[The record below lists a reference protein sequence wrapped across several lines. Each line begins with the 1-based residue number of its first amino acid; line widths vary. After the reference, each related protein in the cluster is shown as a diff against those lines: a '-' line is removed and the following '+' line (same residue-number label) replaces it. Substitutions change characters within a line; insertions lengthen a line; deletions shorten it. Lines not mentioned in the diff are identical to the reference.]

1 MDRSPI
7 YDSVFKTMAEKM
19 PKLLVP
25 LVNEAFGTAYPED
38 APVTRM
44 GEEHAGRRKKIV
56 DAAFCIGGRTF
67 HIECQSSWDPHMAMR
82 MDEYDREIAHEEADA
97 RGEDRRLV
105 LPASCV
111 VFLRNAT
118 SMPDSISIEVEEFG
132 GAVSEHRSQA
142 IWAKR
147 MSADGMFEKHLLI
160 LLPFWLMRYEGRFDA
175 IVQDSALEEDLL
187 AECRNIQERLA
198 EAVAGDAFLQARKRL
213 SGAAEGGSIF
223 WKRMTEL
230 IIEVSDHLLRDYVPL
245 QREVREAMG
254 GKILKFA
261 DERHAEEMRE
271 VEERCARAEERSAR
285 AEERYAEAEERH
297 TEEMREANARIA
309 RGLSQYGI
317 DQSIIDQVLSFGK
330 KDGSDDGPS
339 AQQA

>member
-7 YDSVFKTMAEKM
+7 YDSAFKTMAEKM
-19 PKLLVP
+19 PELLVP

-44 GEEHAGRRKKIV
+44 GEEHAGKRKKIV

-97 RGEDRRLV
+97 RGEDRWLV

-111 VFLRNAT
+111 VFLRDAKT
-118 SMPDSISIEVEEFG
+118 TPDFISIEIEGFG
-132 GAVSEHRSQA
+132 GAVSEHRSRA
-142 IWAKR
+142 IWAKQ
-147 MSADGMFEKHLLI
+147 MSADEMFEKHLLI

-187 AECRNIQERLA
+187 AECRKIQGRLA
-198 EAVAGDAFLQARKRL
+198 EAVEEDAFRAARKRL
-213 SGAAEGGSIF
+213 AGTAGNSTIF

-230 IIEVSDHLLRDYVPL
+230 IIEVSDHLLRDYGPL
-245 QREVREAMG
+245 QGEVREAMG
-254 GKILKFA
+254 GKILKFQ
-261 DERHAEEMRE
+261 DELHAEEMRE
-271 VEERCARAEERSAR
+271 LEERFAEREQRVR
-285 AEERYAEAEERH
+285 EESLKQGIKQGIEQANRRYA
-297 TEEMREANARIA
+297 RE
-309 RGLSQYGI
+309 LSAYGVE
-317 DQSIIDQVLSFGK
+317 QSIIDKVFGLGQ
-330 KDGSDDGPS
+330 KDEDSEKPS
-339 AQQA
+339 AQG